1 MDLASGSPKSR
12 QDATRDR
19 AGKCEGVSRRPR
31 AIAGMREHEDLKG
44 RPAEQ
49 RLRPILARQLEG
61 AECR

>member
-1 MDLASGSPKSR
+1 
-12 QDATRDR
+12 
-19 AGKCEGVSRRPR
+19 
-31 AIAGMREHEDLKG
+31 LKG